1 MDFAERLIQYREAHN
16 LTQEALAERLGIS
29 RRMLYKYE
37 AGISV
42 PRASTLKRICDE
54 LRISSDAMLGEET
67 QQLDPQQEIDRVV
80 HDVSALFA
88 GGVLPEEDKDLSDDP
103 QYQEL
108 LEQLKKFSEF
118 LPPDSNLND

>member
-42 PRASTLKRICDE
+42 PRASTLKKICDE
-54 LRISSDAMLGEET
+54 LHISSDAMLG
-67 QQLDPQQEIDRVV
+67 
-80 HDVSALFA
+80 
-88 GGVLPEEDKDLSDDP
+88 
-103 QYQEL
+103 
-108 LEQLKKFSEF
+108 KKSSSRTPSRKLIRWYMMYRRF
-118 LPPDSNLND
+118 LPAVFFPKKIRMH

>member
-42 PRASTLKRICDE
+42 PRASTLKKICDE
-54 LRISSDAMLGEET
+54 LHISSDAMLGEEM
-67 QQLDPQQEIDRVV
+67 QQPDPKQEIDKVV

-88 GGVLPEEDKDLSDDP
+88 GGVLTEEDKDALMHAILDAYAKSK
-103 QYQEL
+103 EMHSR
-108 LEQLKKFSEF
+108 K
-118 LPPDSNLND
+118 

>member
-37 AGISV
+37 SGISV

-54 LRISSDAMLGEET
+54 LHISSDAMLGEEM
-67 QQLDPQQEIDRVV
+67 QQLDPKQEIDKVV

-88 GGVLPEEDKDLSDDP
+88 GGVLPEADKDALMHAILDAYAKSK
-103 QYQEL
+103 EMNIR
-108 LEQLKKFSEF
+108 K
-118 LPPDSNLND
+118 

>member
-54 LRISSDAMLGEET
+54 LHISSDEMLGEESRK
-67 QQLDPQQEIDRVV
+67 LIR
-80 HDVSALFA
+80 
-88 GGVLPEEDKDLSDDP
+88 
-103 QYQEL
+103 
-108 LEQLKKFSEF
+108 
-118 LPPDSNLND
+118 

>member
-1 MDFAERLIQYREAHN
+1 MDFVERLIQYREAHN

-37 AGISV
+37 SGISV

-54 LRISSDAMLGEET
+54 LHISSDAMLGEEN
-67 QQLDPQQEIDRVV
+67 QQLDPKQEIEKVV

-88 GGVLPEEDKDLSDDP
+88 GGVLPEEDKDALMHAILDAYAKSK
-103 QYQEL
+103 EMNSR
-108 LEQLKKFSEF
+108 K
-118 LPPDSNLND
+118 